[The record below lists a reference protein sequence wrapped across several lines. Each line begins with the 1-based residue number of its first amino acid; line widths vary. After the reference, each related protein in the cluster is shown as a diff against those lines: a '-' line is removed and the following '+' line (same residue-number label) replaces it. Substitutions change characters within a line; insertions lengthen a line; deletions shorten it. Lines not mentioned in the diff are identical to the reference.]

1 MYGEGNFKG
10 IEVLYLGYMEHY
22 IDEVMD
28 KVRVI
33 FENSMD
39 QSVAHRWK
47 HAYRVM
53 RRAVALAERLDESI
67 DLEVLQ
73 ISALLHDIDQPFNS
87 KEDHVERS
95 ASRAE
100 EILKDIGYPR
110 DKTLKVLEVIKQHS
124 SEGKIDIS
132 ISEAKILFDADK
144 LDGVGAIGIA
154 RVFSLCGQNG
164 LTPDEAIEWYK
175 RKIEK
180 ASPFLQTSIGREVA
194 EEKLRYVEDFFRRYY
209 EEERKLL

>member
-22 IDEVMD
+22 LDEVMN

-53 RRAVALAERLDESI
+53 RRAVALAERLDEPI

-73 ISALLHDIDQPFNS
+73 ISALLHDIDQPFNG

-180 ASPFLQTSIGREVA
+180 ASPFLQTSIGREAA

-209 EEERKLL
+209 EEEKKLL

>member
-10 IEVLYLGYMEHY
+10 IEVLYSGYMEHY
-22 IDEVMD
+22 IEKVMD

-53 RRAVALAERLDESI
+53 RRAVTLAERLDEPI

-73 ISALLHDIDQPFNS
+73 ISALLHDIDQPFNG
-87 KEDHVERS
+87 KEEHVERS

-100 EILKDIGYPR
+100 KILKNIGYPR

-180 ASPFLQTSIGREVA
+180 ASPFLQTSIGREAA

-209 EEERKLL
+209 EEEKKLL

>member
-22 IDEVMD
+22 IDEVMN

-87 KEDHVERS
+87 KEDHAERS

-180 ASPFLQTSIGREVA
+180 ASPFLQTSIGREAA

-209 EEERKLL
+209 EEEKKLL